1 MKHRTVP
8 LMLNNFSYRVY
19 YEDTDA
25 GGVVYYANYLKFFE
39 RARTDF
45 LRTLGISQ
53 SDLATKEGLIF
64 VVRKCVIDYISPA
77 KLDDILEVSV
87 EVKNI
92 SAATILMRQEATKF
106 GVILSRLEVEI
117 VCVDSLSFKPKKIP
131 KTISELLRH

>member
-53 SDLATKEGLIF
+53 SDLATKEGLVF

-77 KLDDILEVSV
+77 KLDNILEVSV

-106 GVILSRLEVEI
+106 GVISSRLEVEI
-117 VCVDSLSFKPKKIP
+117 VCVDNLSFKPKKIP
-131 KTISELLRH
+131 QTISGLLRH